1 MIAGGFVNRRETGGR
16 FQEALC
22 FSEGLSTQ
30 TRSRLKATSACLLC
44 GWFRSRSLVL
54 EHGSPALSFL
64 SHLFIGL
71 YSLIGRLS
79 VYNRISV
86 TLIRL

>member
-22 FSEGLSTQ
+22 FSEGLDTQ
-30 TRSRLKATSACLLC
+30 TRSRLKAFSTSACLLC

-54 EHGSPALSFL
+54 DVVLQLSRS
-64 SHLFIGL
+64 SHTCLLDCI
-71 YSLIGRLS
+71 Y
-79 VYNRISV
+79 
-86 TLIRL
+86 